1 MAAARAATR
10 LGSKT
15 KIFPPLNQRFPSRE
29 HIIAKGSAVVF
40 PAPGGACK
48 IKSLFSSFSKRT
60 RKQSS
65 MTSLIGSCDICFRT
79 DSFSKSSFTSFSH
92 FPSPIGG
99 SGFVVKP
106 RLLLLLP
113 LLVELF
119 VKLLFFLL
127 LQQRVLFPLAEKA
140 TLCVLSFP
148 TLPVQR
154 LSET

>member
-15 KIFPPLNQRFPSRE
+15 KIFPPSEADENQLFPSRE

-48 IKSLFSSFSKRT
+48 IKSLSFSKRT

-65 MTSLIGSCDICFRT
+65 MTSLIGSCAICSRT
-79 DSFSKSSFTSFSH
+79 RSFSKSFTSFSH
-92 FPSPIGG
+92 FPIGG
-99 SGFVVKP
+99 SGVVK
-106 RLLLLLP
+106 LLLLL
-113 LLVELF
+113 LLVER
-119 VKLLFFLL
+119 VKKLLFLP
-127 LQQRVLFPLAEKA
+127 QRVFLLAEKA
-140 TLCVLSFP
+140 KKLCLLSFLMP
-148 TLPVQR
+148 LVKR